1 MADIINVVNRGVF
14 NAPGQLFNS
23 DEPIQGGPQRYLR
36 ALPDEQGSAV
46 PVAPRPKRFTT
57 LDGKQP
63 AEIAEADAPILSVP
77 VVGCLAAVR
86 AARITHQHRE
96 KVWGPDSMVGLVA
109 QTSAADPTP
118 AQLDQM
124 YSDLELFSYLPAQ
137 MRPTRAEFEDLAR
150 PQRRATVVQTS
161 LAKAGVVI
169 SREPVQRPV
178 LDDPT
183 SDEALLPAQV
193 PFSETALDSCRG

>member
-1 MADIINVVNRGVF
+1 MADTINVVNRGVF

-36 ALPDEQGSAV
+36 ALPDDQGPAV

-63 AEIAEADAPILSVP
+63 SEIAQADPPILVTP

-86 AARITHQHRE
+86 AASIAHQHRE
-96 KVWGPDSMVGLVA
+96 KVWGVDSMVGLVA
-109 QTSAADPTP
+109 SSYEADPTP
-118 AQLDQM
+118 DQLDQM
-124 YSDLELFSYLPAQ
+124 YADLELFSYLPPQ
-137 MRPTRAEFEDLAR
+137 LIPTRAEFEDLAK
-150 PQRRATVVQTS
+150 PQRRPTVVQIS
-161 LAKAGVVI
+161 LSKAGI
-169 SREPVQRPV
+169 LITPEPTQRPV

-193 PFSETALDSCRG
+193 PFSETALDACHG